1 MRQGRSILLIGFCFS
16 AGVRATLPQ
25 HGFQDVDGMKKAYH
39 FSKYV
44 QGRLFSLQSL
54 IPSWGGLCTKQIYW
68 KGSGDCRIVENNK
81 QQRRMTP
88 SWPSPR
94 SPLSFPRRVSSPS
107 ARRAPPRARR
117 TSKGCSATG
126 RRRSGPRRVRAEN
139 TFLKFDGNYHCL
151 SCQCME
157 QMERG
162 PME

>member
-1 MRQGRSILLIGFCFS
+1 MRQGRSILLLGFCFS

-25 HGFQDVDGMKKAYH
+25 HGFQDVDGMTKAYH

-68 KGSGDCRIVENNK
+68 KGSGDCRIVENNR

-94 SPLSFPRRVSSPS
+94 SPLSRGRTSLPS
-107 ARRAPPRARR
+107 AIHPTVCTLIVASLR
-117 TSKGCSATG
+117 KCSPFTQCHHLALFG
-126 RRRSGPRRVRAEN
+126 RRSLICFFCKHFYIVLYSFYCIGQQ
-139 TFLKFDGNYHCL
+139 K
-151 SCQCME
+151 
-157 QMERG
+157 
-162 PME
+162 

>member
-25 HGFQDVDGMKKAYH
+25 HGFQDVDGMTKAYH

-94 SPLSFPRRVSSPS
+94 SPLSFPPRVSSPS

-117 TSKGCSATG
+117 TSTGCSATG
-126 RRRSGPRRVRAEN
+126 RRRSGPRKVRLEKV
-139 TFLKFDGNYHCL
+139 LKFAGKYHSNL
-151 SCQCME
+151 SSQCME